1 MLRPFD
7 YEYFPYKNESIDD
20 IVNFIKNEEGF
31 LSSPRKDGNVF
42 RGGFGSD
49 TTTLADGTVVS
60 VTPDMKI
67 TEADADRDIERRLL
81 TEFLPAVEGAV
92 GSEAYSNLSSG
103 ARAALASIA
112 YNYGAGF
119 AKKGYMADV
128 ISAARDNDESR
139 LASAVSNLGNL
150 TSGIHNP
157 NRRNREA
164 DIIRSGLVNV
174 RPWDMQD
181 SSRTIPFQGGNQ
193 AGNNVTNLLDIFK
206 DFGSNFG
213 QNLREF
219 TGADAYEGM
228 SDKERFRRNLELAAG
243 RIGSDDMNRADE
255 INRLLSGGGSKLLQ
269 AMSFGLLN
277 PAADMKRRATKM
289 LELLD
294 SGAEIIRM
302 GDEGGVLGIMDPE
315 TNRFLTFGGTEGRD
329 SDMNVVRDIG
339 GDDDRPV
346 EVLER
351 NYTIGSDGV
360 VVCNDEGYVY
370 DSGKKMCVPVTEDPD
385 LGMATGGS
393 VGLNKVAD
401 NFLRA
406 LGGMQ

>member
-1 MLRPFD
+1 VGIWKDGYFQEGDSFGKLFPGSRIFGSLDQADPSSELSQGTAPTGDPYSGDPYYRGDINLLGTDDGRLADASPQNEIQPMTAPSQASLRPPTLPLSEGIDVTPFNRWAPPDRSEDILDALREAIYGNEIRPMLRPFD

-228 SDKERFRRNLELAAG
+228 SDKER
-243 RIGSDDMNRADE
+243 
-255 INRLLSGGGSKLLQ
+255 
-269 AMSFGLLN
+269 
-277 PAADMKRRATKM
+277 
-289 LELLD
+289 
-294 SGAEIIRM
+294 
-302 GDEGGVLGIMDPE
+302 
-315 TNRFLTFGGTEGRD
+315 
-329 SDMNVVRDIG
+329 
-339 GDDDRPV
+339 
-346 EVLER
+346 
-351 NYTIGSDGV
+351 
-360 VVCNDEGYVY
+360 
-370 DSGKKMCVPVTEDPD
+370 
-385 LGMATGGS
+385 
-393 VGLNKVAD
+393 
-401 NFLRA
+401 
-406 LGGMQ
+406 